1 MSRRTLATV
10 IAVPLMVGLWLGA
23 ALVPVPYV
31 TSRPGITVDVLAEN
45 QGREII
51 QIEGHRTYHDGGELR
66 MTTVASDRAEDDVS
80 IFSALRAWVSDD
92 ESVQPH
98 DVVYQEGD
106 TNESD
111 KIRSHVD
118 MTTSQDV
125 AFAVALQEL
134 GYKLDTAV
142 RVAWLTEDSPSQ
154 GVLEEGDRIVRL
166 GGTAIDSVDTLL
178 ESIKE
183 AKPGEPLPV
192 RVVRG
197 DERLD
202 LELTPAKDPED
213 GRPVIGI
220 YPGTSYLF
228 PFEASIGIDSQIGGP
243 SAGLMFSLAI
253 YDTLT
258 PGSLTGGSRI
268 AGTGTIDAEGK
279 VGSIGGIQQKI
290 AGARDAGSELFL
302 VPAGNCSDVEGAPRG
317 DMRLTKVATFADAKE
332 AIEAFAAD
340 RSADLPTCGG
350 E

>member
-31 TSRPGITVDVLAEN
+31 TSRPGVTVDVLAEQ

-51 QIEGHRTYHDGGELR
+51 QVEGHRTYHDGGELR
-66 MTTVASDRAEDDVS
+66 MTTVASDRAEDKVS

-98 DVVYQEGD
+98 DVVYQED
-106 TNESD
+106 ETNED
-111 KIRSHVD
+111 NKVRSHVD

-125 AFAVALQEL
+125 ALAVALEEL
-134 GYKLDTAV
+134 GHDLPTAV
-142 RVAWLTEDSPSQ
+142 RVAAVTPDSPSE
-154 GVLEEGDRIVRL
+154 GVLEEGDRITRVGETR
-166 GGTAIDSVDTLL
+166 IDEVQTLL
-178 ESIKE
+178 RAVRK
-183 AKPGEPLPV
+183 ADPGEPLPI
-192 RVVRG
+192 RVVRDG
-197 DERLD
+197 ERLD
-202 LELTPAKDPED
+202 LEVTPEKDPEAD
-213 GRPVIGI
+213 RALIGI
-220 YPGTSYLF
+220 YPGTSYVF
-228 PFEASIGIDSQIGGP
+228 PFEVSIGIDPNIGGP

-258 PGSLTGGSRI
+258 EGAMTGGRNI
-268 AGTGTIDAEGK
+268 AGTGTIDAAGK

-302 VPAGNCSDVEGAPRG
+302 VPAGNCADVASAPNG
-317 DMRLTKVATFADAKE
+317 NMRLTKVATFEDAKD

-340 RSADLPTCGG
+340 EDADLPTCGG